1 MYVVCNVKEL
11 KYEVAE
17 LYVVAVGRRG
27 VVIKGQRVMI
37 QVECHTTGS
46 RE

>member
-1 MYVVCNVKEL
+1 MYAVCNVEEL

-17 LYVVAVGRRG
+17 LYVVVVRRRG
-27 VVIKGQRVMI
+27 VVIEGQRVMI
-37 QVECHTTGS
+37 QVECHKKGN